1 VQGGFYEVR
10 QERPQ
15 ALANW
20 GDASSQT
27 PRHHVLRMT
36 DTNQRAGKVSPSWR
50 WTNIPIP
57 EPHIVGVLASGV
69 LHLARPWRLPGSK
82 RLYSGAGW
90 ALVGTGV
97 AISASAVRAASDVDL
112 ERPSTLTSTGPYA
125 ISRNPMYVGWTLLY
139 VGGAL
144 ITRNAWMVASVP
156 VVAKLIHRD
165 VLREEHTLEQTFGEE
180 YSSYR
185 RRVRRYL

>member
-1 VQGGFYEVR
+1 MVVPWDY
-10 QERPQ
+10 
-15 ALANW
+15 LAVVATRKQTTMISDLLRAAKSSSSRNW
-20 GDASSQT
+20 NNVPLA
-27 PRHHVLRMT
+27 
-36 DTNQRAGKVSPSWR
+36 
-50 WTNIPIP
+50 
-57 EPHIVGVLASGV
+57 EPHIVGILASAA

-90 ALVGTGV
+90 TLVGAGV

-112 ERPSTLTSTGPYA
+112 ERASRLVSSGPYA

-156 VVAKLIHRD
+156 VVAGLIHRD
-165 VLREEHTLEQTFGEE
+165 VLWEEHTLEGAFGEE
-180 YSSYR
+180 YARYR
-185 RRVRRYL
+185 KQVRRYL